1 MSILCILKAVVA
13 WVILMLVS
21 SNLLGFVVRGLLW
34 APPPVDLPP
43 DSPAHEVLSGA
54 SKRMSVGNAI
64 VTLISIILAGVY
76 LYALFY
82 FWNALL
88 TVAAVLLMVS
98 RLPDLLWEIRTGK
111 KVTPQSRPKGASYTV
126 TTILMWAV
134 LPLIW
139 YALCRFTGNA

>member
-1 MSILCILKAVVA
+1 MSILCILKAIVA

-21 SNLLGFVVRGLLW
+21 SNLLGFIARGLLW

-43 DSPAHEVLSGA
+43 DSPAHEILSGA
-54 SKRMSVGNAI
+54 SKRMSAGNAVI
-64 VTLISIILAGVY
+64 TLISIIVAVAY

-88 TVAAVLLMVS
+88 VVAAVLLMVS

-126 TTILMWAV
+126 ITILMWV
-134 LPLIW
+134 TLPLIW
-139 YALCRFTGNA
+139 YALCRLT